1 MLVKDQLQAVLA
13 NDTSMAMM
21 FLIDIGSMQ
30 QAQILIF
37 LKKKFF
43 FITLLLFD
51 TCTLL
56 LGLKCSLVHPITCN
70 RLS

>member
-43 FITLLLFD
+43 LLL
-51 TCTLL
+51 CY
-56 LGLKCSLVHPITCN
+56 CSIHVHCYWV
-70 RLS
+70 